1 MQHDIRYHFL
11 AQFFMTFVKTPFLYL
26 DCQLQRI
33 LNGRLVSRA
42 NTLNQTNHTLR
53 KGLKFWARK
62 WCLLLCSFCLRLLVP
77 LIRSDDPMY
86 VSLIIGPL
94 FGNTAKWF
102 ILWMGGWCTLYPKLT
117 NTYKKGLHWLI
128 DWVLTNKEKIELI
141 MILHISPQT
150 QCYTHWAYA
159 QHSSIELFLFF
170 PLSGHCPSQR

>member
-1 MQHDIRYHFL
+1 MTSNKMQHDTRYQFL

-53 KGLKFWARK
+53 KGMKFWARK
-62 WCLLLCSFCLRLLVP
+62 WCLLLCSFCLRSLVP
-77 LIRSDDPMY
+77 LIRCDDPMY

-102 ILWMGGWCTLYPKLT
+102 ILWMGGWCTMYIIPEANQYIQKRAS
-117 NTYKKGLHWLI
+117 LI
-128 DWVLTNKEKIELI
+128 DWLSFDKQGEDWVD
-141 MILHISPQT
+141 HDF
-150 QCYTHWAYA
+150 AY
-159 QHSSIELFLFF
+159 
-170 PLSGHCPSQR
+170 